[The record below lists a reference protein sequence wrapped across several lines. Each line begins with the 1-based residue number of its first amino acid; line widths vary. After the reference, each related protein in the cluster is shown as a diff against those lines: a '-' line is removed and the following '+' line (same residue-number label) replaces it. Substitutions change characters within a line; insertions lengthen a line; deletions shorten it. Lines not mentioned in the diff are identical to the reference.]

1 MISILVVSL
10 QSILLEPLVWS
21 SHKLAKSGGQVV
33 SRLATISNQ
42 DPSQTTVE
50 CPRLHV
56 RFSSDE
62 SAFLATTVQLDY
74 LKFERVQRGGQ
85 VKITRIHKCTQVAK
99 VDSQNN
105 GPCPRSP
112 DKTWR
117 ITKLST
123 PFQTKTQV
131 KQLYSVQDSMSA
143 FLRQRSGWLNWKEML
158 NYYNYFQ
165 KRSW

>member
-10 QSILLEPLVWS
+10 QSILLVPLVWS
-21 SHKLAKSGGQVV
+21 CHKLAKSGGQVV

-131 KQLYSVQDSMSA
+131 KQTTVP
-143 FLRQRSGWLNWKEML
+143 WLFFAKGRMA
-158 NYYNYFQ
+158 
-165 KRSW
+165 